1 MANACEEVDKTE
13 PLCMA
18 GRKQI
23 GTLLQKTVWSY
34 VKNLKNR
41 TKI

>member
-13 PLCMA
+13 PLCTA

-23 GTLLQKTVWSY
+23 GTVTTGNSMSY
-34 VKNLKNR
+34 IKNFKNR

>member
-23 GTLLQKTVWSY
+23 GTVTTENGMELRQKF
-34 VKNLKNR
+34 KKQN
-41 TKI
+41 